1 MMTTLRSKIGALLV
15 KPALKKT
22 LKTFDLQEYGGA
34 PLLGLNGLVVKT
46 HGSSK
51 AIEIKNSILQC
62 VTFKEQK
69 INEKIKDKVI
79 LKDEYEG
86 PEIMEYDALR
96 KVTAAI
102 LGMDPEEIRPDM
114 TFLTDL
120 GADSLDVYQIV
131 MGVEEELG
139 ITIPAEKVEKIETV
153 QEAVDLI
160 KSVK

>member
-1 MMTTLRSKIGALLV
+1 M
-15 KPALKKT
+15 
-22 LKTFDLQEYGGA
+22 
-34 PLLGLNGLVVKT
+34 
-46 HGSSK
+46 
-51 AIEIKNSILQC
+51 
-62 VTFKEQK
+62 
-69 INEKIKDKVI
+69 
-79 LKDEYEG
+79 EYE
-86 PEIMEYDALR
+86 ALR
-96 KVTAAI
+96 TVTAAI

-139 ITIPAEKVEKIETV
+139 ITIPAEKIEKITTV

>member
-1 MMTTLRSKIGALLV
+1 MSREG
-15 KPALKKT
+15 
-22 LKTFDLQEYGGA
+22 
-34 PLLGLNGLVVKT
+34 LG
-46 HGSSK
+46 
-51 AIEIKNSILQC
+51 
-62 VTFKEQK
+62 
-69 INEKIKDKVI
+69 
-79 LKDEYEG
+79 
-86 PEIMEYDALR
+86 IMEYEALR

-139 ITIPAEKVEKIETV
+139 ITIPAEKIEKITTV

>member
-1 MMTTLRSKIGALLV
+1 M
-15 KPALKKT
+15 
-22 LKTFDLQEYGGA
+22 
-34 PLLGLNGLVVKT
+34 
-46 HGSSK
+46 
-51 AIEIKNSILQC
+51 
-62 VTFKEQK
+62 
-69 INEKIKDKVI
+69 
-79 LKDEYEG
+79 EYE
-86 PEIMEYDALR
+86 ALR

-120 GADSLDVYQIV
+120 GADSPDVYQIV

-139 ITIPAEKVEKIETV
+139 ITIPAEKIEKITTV